1 MYQRVKAYV
10 EAYHM
15 LGKEDRVIAG
25 ISGGADSICLLF
37 VLLELKKELGF
48 DLVAV
53 HVHHGLR
60 GASAD
65 RDEAYVRQVCKE
77 QKVPLEVFRRDVR
90 AYAKERGLTEEEAG
104 REVRREAF
112 LECAARRDA
121 TRIALAHHRND
132 NAETVLF
139 HLCRG
144 SSLEGLSGIP
154 PVSGCWIH
162 PLLCV
167 DRGEIESYLEKRGI
181 SYCTDETNREMC
193 YTRNRIRG
201 RVIPCLEENV
211 NPRAMEHIADTARRL
226 RLAAEFVREE
236 AGKCRQVCVR
246 QEKDGEILLE
256 EPFRKLSLFLRREVL
271 YETICRAAGTR
282 KDIGAV
288 HVRLAEGLLE
298 KQVGRRIDMPGDAGA
313 ERCYEGLRFFRKSQ
327 GDLPEVPGEFKMR
340 VFDRPEGMERIPQK
354 TYTKWFDYDIIKCS
368 LSARTRQ
375 GGDYLVINESGGRQK
390 LKAFFVNE
398 KIPREERDRMLLIAD
413 GDHIVWIPGRRMSRA
428 YQVSSR
434 TEKILEIK
442 ITEETEN
449 GRDDQGFSPGG
460 EG

>member
-112 LECAARRDA
+112 LECAARRGA

-167 DRGEIESYLEKRGI
+167 DRREIGSYLEKRGI

-211 NPRAMEHIADTARRL
+211 NPRAMEHIADTAQRL

-256 EPFRKLSLFLRREVL
+256 EPFRNLSLFLRREVL

-282 KDIGAV
+282 RDIGAV
-288 HVRLAEGLLE
+288 HVSLAEGLLE
-298 KQVGRRIDMPGDAGA
+298 KQVGRRIDLPGDAGA

-327 GDLPEVPGEFKMR
+327 GDLPEVAGEFKMR
-340 VFDRPEGMERIPQK
+340 VFDRPEGMGGIPQK
-354 TYTKWFDYDIIKCS
+354 TYTKWT
-368 LSARTRQ
+368 ARAA
-375 GGDYLVINESGGRQK
+375 GR
-390 LKAFFVNE
+390 
-398 KIPREERDRMLLIAD
+398 
-413 GDHIVWIPGRRMSRA
+413 S
-428 YQVSSR
+428 
-434 TEKILEIK
+434 
-442 ITEETEN
+442 
-449 GRDDQGFSPGG
+449 
-460 EG
+460 